1 MLVQL
6 LARPKQPLPR
16 ATAAE
21 FRAASER
28 VGLSPRELCA
38 LAPAL
43 LVEEGAAEAVLAQ
56 DPECQQ
62 GGALPGCCGGGGEAS
77 AASPNLETAALH
89 WGQTARPASHS
100 LLLHPA
106 KMSKKMSNIVS

>member
-62 GGALPGCCGGGGEAS
+62 GGALLKLCGGGGR
-77 AASPNLETAALH
+77 
-89 WGQTARPASHS
+89 GF
-100 LLLHPA
+100 
-106 KMSKKMSNIVS
+106 